1 MEDKKATLKI
11 DGILYMIAAFFIAM
25 KLEGF
30 INWSWLIVLF
40 PIWGAPLIILAGY
53 GIILAAIKFH
63 NWWHNGIRYAY
74 VAKGNPLVW
83 DAKTGEIYG
92 DKEKEI
98 EE

>member
-1 MEDKKATLKI
+1 MEDKKVTFKI

-53 GIILAAIKFH
+53 GIILAAIKIH
-63 NWWHNGIRYAY
+63 DWWRNGIMPPF
-74 VAKGNPLVW
+74 VANGKPLVW
-83 DAKTGEIYG
+83 DANTGKMYG
-92 DKEKEI
+92 GPEKEI